1 MAKCKR
7 CGLKAVLSEADIEK
21 MVNEV
26 RSMRGIRL
34 AAEEEY
40 MKRLEICRS
49 CEKLEY
55 GSTCSLCGCVMQ
67 VRAMLS
73 DGRCPYPR
81 APKW

>member
-7 CGLKAVLSEADIEK
+7 CGIKTILSEADIEK
-21 MVNEV
+21 MVSEI

-34 AAEEEY
+34 ADEDKY
-40 MKRLEICRS
+40 NQRLEICRS
-49 CEKLEY
+49 CEKFEY

-67 VRAMLS
+67 ARALLR

-81 APKW
+81 RPKW